1 MKNIILMIILIG
13 IVVISNAVNMKIKS
27 NEIIMQSERDIS
39 ADYMQISATF
49 LTSTNDLM
57 PVQESEIKAS
67 PDLDAD

>member
-1 MKNIILMIILIG
+1 MIILIG
-13 IVVISNAVNMKIKS
+13 IVVISNDVNMKIKS

-57 PVQESEIKAS
+57 PVQESQVKAF

>member
-27 NEIIMQSERDIS
+27 HEIIMQSERDIS
-39 ADYMQISATF
+39 ADYMQISATY

-57 PVQESEIKAS
+57 PMQESQVTAS
-67 PDLDAD
+67 PDIDAD